1 MPTMANSGVSDVHL
15 GLLTLDAWPVSSG
28 KKLPVACDS
37 NSDAEGLV
45 PHGLRRCIEILGT

>member
-1 MPTMANSGVSDVHL
+1 MMANSGVSDFHL
-15 GLLTLDAWPVSSG
+15 GLLALDAWPVGSQ

-45 PHGLRRCIEILGT
+45 PHGLRGCIEILGT